1 MPKTPT
7 TPGTAQEAPDK
18 TTDRATGTR
27 PRINKGLP
35 RRTDI
40 DWEAIERDYRTG
52 KMTLRELEAKHGAPF
67 SSISRRA
74 KAEGWTQDLRHVIR
88 QKASAELVAEVAAQ
102 GTTQLCNDTAQAV
115 QLAAQQAK
123 AVMSAHRTRAHALAA
138 TALDLLGELG
148 KAALLAQEQELLAQ
162 ILAGS
167 GAEPKDEAEARRV
180 VSKALSLGGRAS
192 TVKLLTDSL
201 AKVQEMERKAWD
213 LEDDAPPPP
222 PTVDW
227 NSASPEEAMEAL
239 KGLLMR
245 AAA

>member
-7 TPGTAQEAPDK
+7 TPGSAQAPGK
-18 TTDRATGTR
+18 VAKKPQGQAR
-27 PRINKGLP
+27 
-35 RRTDI
+35 
-40 DWEAIERDYRTG
+40 DWEAVERDYRTG
-52 KMTLRELEAKHGAPF
+52 RFTMRELEAKHGIPF
-67 SSISRRA
+67 ATIAARA
-74 KAEGWTQDLRHVIR
+74 TKEGWTRDLRKVIR
-88 QKASAELVAEVAAQ
+88 QKASAALVEEMAAQ
-102 GTTQLCNDTAQAV
+102 GAEQAAKDAAQAV
-115 QLAAQQAK
+115 QRAADQAK

-138 TALDLLGELG
+138 TALDLLGELS

-180 VSKALSLGGRAS
+180 VSKALSLGGRAT
-192 TVKLLTDSL
+192 TVKQLTDAL

>member
-1 MPKTPT
+1 MPKTST
-7 TPGTAQEAPDK
+7 TPASAQAPGK
-18 TTDRATGTR
+18 VAKKPQGQAR
-27 PRINKGLP
+27 
-35 RRTDI
+35 
-40 DWEAIERDYRTG
+40 DWEAVERDYRTG
-52 KMTLRELEAKHGAPF
+52 RFTLRELESKHGIPYAT
-67 SSISRRA
+67 IAARA
-74 KAEGWTQDLRHVIR
+74 HKECWTRDLRKVIR
-88 QKASAELVAEVAAQ
+88 QKASAALVEELAAQ
-102 GTTQLCNDTAQAV
+102 GAEQDTKA
-115 QLAAQQAK
+115 AAQLVQIAAEQAK

-138 TALDLLGELG
+138 TALDLLGELS

-180 VSKALSLGGRAS
+180 VGKALSLGGRAT
-192 TVKLLTDSL
+192 TVKQLTDAL

>member
-7 TPGTAQEAPDK
+7 TPASAQAPGK
-18 TTDRATGTR
+18 VAKKPQGQAR
-27 PRINKGLP
+27 
-35 RRTDI
+35 
-40 DWEAIERDYRTG
+40 DWEAVERDYRTG
-52 KMTLRELEAKHGAPF
+52 RFTMRELEAKHGIPF
-67 SSISRRA
+67 ATIAARA
-74 KAEGWTQDLRHVIR
+74 KKEGWTQDLRKVIR
-88 QKASAELVAEVAAQ
+88 QRATAALVNEMVDSALAEQMAAQ
-102 GTTQLCNDTAQAV
+102 GTEQAGRAAAQAV
-115 QLAAQQAK
+115 QAAAEQAK

-138 TALDLLGELG
+138 TALDLLGELS